1 MKRRHRMPFGAEVHA
16 DGRVRFSLWAPAASR
31 VEVSLQRREGPLSL
45 PLLPQ
50 GGGWHQLETGQAAA
64 ADRYRYEIDGR
75 AVPDPASRFN
85 PDDVHGASEV
95 VDAAAYDWADASW
108 HGRPWHEAVVY
119 ELHVGTFTPEG
130 TFGGVAAR
138 LGDLQRLGVTA
149 IELMPVADFDGR
161 WNWGYDGVLLYAPA
175 SRYGRPEAL
184 KALVD
189 AAHARGIMVLLDVVY
204 NHFGPVGNYLA
215 VSAPQF
221 FSARQPTPWGP
232 AIDFDG
238 PASRTVRDF
247 FVHNALYWLEEFH
260 FDGLRLDAIHAI
272 RDASVPD
279 LVSEL
284 TATVRD
290 GPGRG
295 RYVHLVLENMRN
307 EAHRLV
313 APGAGHAGLAVAQ
326 WNDDFH
332 HALHAHLTG
341 ERAGYYADY
350 ADDPL
355 AHLGRCLAE
364 GFAYQGARS
373 AYRGGTMRGEPSATL
388 PPTVFVNY
396 LQTHDQVG
404 NRPFGERLSALVP
417 EAALRAAVALCLLA
431 PAPPM
436 LFMGEE
442 YAAAQPFRFFCD
454 FADAQVA
461 RNVRAGRNR
470 YHARFRGFEDAAL
483 DACYPDPTAQA
494 SLLASR
500 LDWDAMALP
509 QHARMY
515 SHYAALLD
523 LRRRWVVPLL
533 PKIGGGAGS
542 WRRIGAHALAL
553 SWATS
558 DGRCLRQLANLG
570 PAPCP
575 ADALPAA
582 AIVYA
587 PEGFAPAD
595 PDGGATLA
603 PWSVVVAIDR

>member
-1 MKRRHRMPFGAEVHA
+1 MPFGAELQP
-16 DGRVRFSLWAPAASR
+16 DGGVRFGLWAPAAAR
-31 VEVSLQRREGPLSL
+31 VELSLQCREGALRL
-45 PLLPQ
+45 PLVPQ
-50 GGGWHQLETGQAAA
+50 GGGWHELETGRAAA
-64 ADRYRYEIDGR
+64 GDRYRYRIDGR

-95 VDAAAYDWADASW
+95 VDPAAYEWADASW
-108 HGRPWHEAVVY
+108 RGRPWHEAVVY
-119 ELHVGTFTPEG
+119 ELHVGTFSPEG
-130 TFGGVAAR
+130 SFAGAAAR
-138 LGDLQRLGVTA
+138 LDHLQRLGVTA
-149 IELMPVADFDGR
+149 IELMPVADFEGG
-161 WNWGYDGVLLYAPA
+161 WNWGYDGVLPYAPA

-221 FSARQPTPWGP
+221 FDTRQHTPWGA

-247 FVHNALYWLEEFH
+247 FIHNALYWLEEFH
-260 FDGLRLDAIHAI
+260 CDGLRLDAIHAI
-272 RDASVPD
+272 RDTSVPD

-284 TATVRD
+284 AATIRA
-290 GPGRG
+290 GPGRD
-295 RYVHLVLENMRN
+295 RHVHLVLENTRN

-332 HALHAHLTG
+332 HAMHAHLTG
-341 ERAGYYADY
+341 ERDGYYADF

-364 GFAYQGARS
+364 GFAYQGACS
-373 AYRGGTMRGEPSATL
+373 AYRGGTARGEPSATL

-404 NRPFGERLSALVP
+404 NRPFGERLSTLVP
-417 EAALRAAVALCLLA
+417 EAALRAAAAVCLLA

-442 YAAAQPFRFFCD
+442 YAAAQPFLFFCD
-454 FADAQVA
+454 FADPEIA

-470 YHARFRGFEDAAL
+470 YHARFRGFDDAAL
-483 DACYPDPTAQA
+483 DTRHPDPTAEA
-494 SLLASR
+494 SFRASR
-500 LDWDAMALP
+500 LDWEACARP
-509 QHARMY
+509 RHARMLA
-515 SHYAALLD
+515 HYAALLD
-523 LRRRWVVPLL
+523 LRRRWIVPLL
-533 PKIGGGAGS
+533 PTIGGAAGS
-542 WRRIGAHALAL
+542 WRRLGAHLIEL
-553 SWATS
+553 TWATG
-558 DGRCLRQLANLG
+558 DGRRLRQLANLG
-570 PAPCP
+570 AAPCP
-575 ADALPAA
+575 IGALPAQTL
-582 AIVYA
+582 VYA
-587 PEGFAPAD
+587 PEGFAPGAA
-595 PDGGATLA
+595 GAATLA
-603 PWSVVVAIDR
+603 PWSVVVGIGR